1 MKLAIILIIFL
12 SIAAIQ
18 VVTHAQTMKVDG
30 KKVTKMTLLA
40 MFATISPLYI
50 LGGFVGYMLMPQ
62 FF

>member
-18 VVTHAQTMKVDG
+18 VATHAQTMKADG

-50 LGGFVGYMLMPQ
+50 LGGFVGYMLMP
-62 FF
+62 

>member
-1 MKLAIILIIFL
+1 MKLAIIFIIFL

-18 VVTHAQTMKVDG
+18 VTTHAQTMKADG

-50 LGGFVGYMLMPQ
+50 LGGFVGYMLMP
-62 FF
+62 